1 VSPPFPLP
9 PNQPFNPVLHDL
21 IADYAEA
28 LRAEGRS
35 PRTIAWY
42 GMFLR
47 EFCQFASRA
56 DRRPRLYDLSAPVAR
71 RWLVALRSRPRPPA
85 PASLAGR
92 VRSLRA
98 FASWLKSEF
107 DLDRHPLQG
116 LKTPRVPHT
125 LIHSLRDSDVRALL
139 TAAGQGRFGERDTA
153 VLLVLLD
160 SGIRLSELTGLHVG
174 HVDFENGHCR
184 VMGKGA
190 KERRVP
196 IGRSAR
202 RALRRTLL
210 ARGRLA
216 SDAALF
222 VADRGGPLTASGVQ
236 KIVRRAAQRAGLE
249 VRCSPHVLRHTFAR
263 SFLANGGD
271 VFSLQR
277 ILGHSPASL
286 DVTRRYVELL
296 DEDLREVHRRASP
309 MDLLQRQ

>member
-1 VSPPFPLP
+1 VPAPSPVAASLA
-9 PNQPFNPVLHDL
+9 FNPALDDL
-21 IADYAEA
+21 IADYLQA
-28 LRAEGRS
+28 LHAEGRS
-35 PRTIAWY
+35 PRTISWY
-42 GMFLR
+42 AMFLR
-47 EFCQFASRA
+47 EFCHLATRTG
-56 DRRPRLYDLSAPVAR
+56 RPPRLHDLSAPVAR
-71 RWLVALRSRPRPPA
+71 RWLVALRSRPTPPA

-98 FASWLKSEF
+98 FASWVQAEF

-116 LKTPRVPHT
+116 LKTPRVPRT
-125 LIHSLRDSDVRALL
+125 LIHSLRDSEIRALL
-139 TAAGQGRFGERDTA
+139 TAAGQGSFGERDTA
-153 VLLVLLD
+153 VLLLLLD
-160 SGIRLSELTGLHVG
+160 SGMRLSELTGLQVG
-174 HVDFENGHCR
+174 RVDFENGQCR

-196 IGRSAR
+196 LGRSAR

-216 SDAALF
+216 HDAALF
-222 VADRGGPLTASGVQ
+222 VADRGGPLTGSGVQ

-263 SFLANGGD
+263 SFLANGGA

-296 DEDLREVHRRASP
+296 DDDLREVHRRASP
-309 MDLLQRQ
+309 MDLLRRG

>member
-1 VSPPFPLP
+1 MPPSAPAP
-9 PNQPFNPVLHDL
+9 SSVLFDPALGEL
-21 IADYAEA
+21 IADYEQA

-35 PRTIAWY
+35 PRTIEWY

-47 EFCQFASRA
+47 EFCRFAGRNGRSL
-56 DRRPRLYDLSAPVAR
+56 RLHDLSAPVAR

-98 FASWLKSEF
+98 FASWIQAEF
-107 DLDRHPLQG
+107 ELDRHPLQG

-139 TAAGQGRFGERDTA
+139 AAAGQGPFGDRDTA
-153 VLLVLLD
+153 VLLVMLD
-160 SGIRLSELTGLHVG
+160 SGMRLSELIGLQVG
-174 HVDFENGHCR
+174 SVDFENGHCR
-184 VMGKGA
+184 VMGKGS

-196 IGRSAR
+196 LGRSAR

-210 ARGRLA
+210 ARGRVA
-216 SDAALF
+216 AGAALF
-222 VADRGGPLTASGVQ
+222 IADRGDPLTGSGVQ

-249 VRCSPHVLRHTFAR
+249 IRCSPHVLRHTFAR
-263 SFLANGGD
+263 SFLGNGGD

-286 DVTRRYVELL
+286 DVTLRYVELL

-309 MDLLQRQ
+309 MDLLRSR